1 VAPRVLKPGEKRDTR
16 CNMLKR
22 KDLLILSY
30 LRNNARQRLT
40 NISRRTHIPV
50 TTIYDNVRRYEKKFI
65 IKHAS
70 ILDFRKLGFNAKT
83 KIALKVSDSRAELMS
98 YLQEHPNVNSLYR
111 TDSEFDV
118 LAELVFRE
126 LRDVD
131 EFLETLKN
139 KFQVEKSLVLN
150 ITDDLKREEFMSK
163 VAF

>member
-1 VAPRVLKPGEKRDTR
+1 
-16 CNMLKR
+16 MIKR

-40 NISRRTHIPV
+40 SISRRTHIPV

-65 IKHAS
+65 VKHAS
-70 ILDFRKLGFNAKT
+70 LLDFRKLGFNAKT
-83 KIALKVSDSRAELMS
+83 KVALKVNGSRAELLS

-111 TDSEFDV
+111 TDSEYD
-118 LAELVFRE
+118 LMAELVFRE

-131 EFLETLKN
+131 EFMETLN
-139 KFQVEKSLVLN
+139 SKFDIEKSVVFN
-150 ITDDLKREEFMSK
+150 ITEDLKREEFMSK